1 MKTFILAAI
10 AFVTLGIAASTMAS
24 AASLNPGP
32 WQGQITQDNGQ
43 G

>member
-1 MKTFILAAI
+1 MKTLILAAI
-10 AFVTLGIAASTMAS
+10 AVVTFGIAASTMAN

-32 WQGQITQDNGQ
+32 WQGQISQDNGQ

>member
-1 MKTFILAAI
+1 MKTIILAAI
-10 AFVTLGIAASTMAS
+10 AAVTIGIAASTMAS

-32 WQGQITQDNGQ
+32 WQGQTSRDNGQ

>member
-10 AFVTLGIAASTMAS
+10 AAVTIGIGASTMAS
-24 AASLNPGP
+24 AAINPGP
-32 WQGQITQDNGQ
+32 WHGQTSQDNGQ